1 MGNSDNYLS
10 ADVLDRV
17 MSSMRDASA
26 QPSLPPSLRL
36 AIFELVELRASKW
49 MLPSDSSNYYR
60 QRRNINVRL
69 RCKYLNDVNI

>member
-1 MGNSDNYLS
+1 
-10 ADVLDRV
+10 

-49 MLPSDSSNYYR
+49 LLPSDSSNYYR
-60 QRRNINVRL
+60 QRRNINVRFFKTHEEL
-69 RCKYLNDVNI
+69 FL